1 MFRSHVPLSSNGG
14 RSIATR
20 AWMQRIGGLAELPKL
35 VRQLGA
41 DPRTL
46 MLEAGLAP
54 DALDRPDGSV
64 PYVAAARLMHLAA
77 ERTGCAHFGLLAG
90 RMWRLRDLGVLGDVV
105 RNCSTVGEALEFL
118 VVHQHLNSG
127 GGLAFMMEQAGM
139 VDLGYAIYHPDV
151 VYGDQ
156 IYDAVLAACVNYMR
170 ELCGGGWM
178 PSAVFVPHA
187 RPADVTHYCNLLKI
201 RPRFSAEFCAVRFP
215 ASWLTRPIEGADP
228 QLHGVAESAVASTQN
243 ADFVQMVFRALRTL
257 LLEGRNSGDETAQ
270 MLSMHRRTLN
280 RRLKDHGTTF
290 QQVLD
295 EVRFSI
301 ARQHLAASDISL
313 DDVAAT
319 LGYGSVS
326 PFMRTF
332 RRWSGTTPGRWRRA
346 FAS

>member
-1 MFRSHVPLSSNGG
+1 
-14 RSIATR
+14 
-20 AWMQRIGGLAELPKL
+20 MQRIGGLAELPKL

-187 RPADVTHYCNLLKI
+187 RPADVTHYCNLLKT
-201 RPRFSAEFCAVRFP
+201 RPRFNAEFCAVRFP

-301 ARQHLAASDISL
+301 ARQHLATSDITL
-313 DDVAAT
+313 DDVAAS

-332 RRWSGTTPGRWRRA
+332 RRWSGTTPGRWRRS
-346 FAS
+346 FVSC

>member
-1 MFRSHVPLSSNGG
+1 MFRQFPPSSNSGP
-14 RSIATR
+14 SIATG
-20 AWMQRIGGLAELPKL
+20 AWMQRVGGFAELPRL

-41 DPRTL
+41 DPRAL
-46 MLEAGLAP
+46 LLEAGLAP
-54 DALDRPDGSV
+54 DVLDRPDGSV
-64 PYVAAARLMHLAA
+64 PYVAMTRVLHLAA
-77 ERTGCAHFGLLAG
+77 ERTRCAHFGLLAG
-90 RMWRLRDLGVLGDVV
+90 RMWRLGDLGALGDVV
-105 RNCSTVGEALEFL
+105 RNCATVGEALDVL

-127 GGLAFMMEQAGM
+127 GGLTFMTEQAGM
-139 VDLGYAIYHPDV
+139 VDLGYAIYHPGV
-151 VYGDQ
+151 IYVDQ
-156 IYDAVLAACVNYMR
+156 FYDSVLAASVNYLR
-170 ELCGGGWM
+170 ELCGGGWV

-187 RPADVTHYCNLLKI
+187 RPTDVTHYCNLLKI

-215 ASWLTRPIEGADP
+215 ASWLTHPIEGADP
-228 QLHGVAESAVASTQN
+228 QLHRIAESAVSSAQE
-243 ADFVQMVFRALRTL
+243 ADFVQRVFRALRTL

-290 QQVLD
+290 QRVLD
-295 EVRFSI
+295 DVRFSI